1 MSPCDKG
8 LYADYALFPLPMSSI
23 CAGRA
28 FRSALS
34 SMIGDENM
42 VHIGNTGEGAVGVLE
57 IQRAELDDAYLV
69 DWAARLGIADEL
81 AWLMSAEAG

>member
-1 MSPCDKG
+1 
-8 LYADYALFPLPMSSI
+8 
-23 CAGRA
+23 
-28 FRSALS
+28 
-34 SMIGDENM
+34 MIGDEDM
-42 VHIGNTGEGAVGVLE
+42 VHIGNTGEDALGVLE